1 MSELIK
7 DQEVS
12 EAEAVVRQFLK
23 DWELGFVEAFKT
35 HLHDDV
41 LYQNTGFEDKHG
53 KAAALTIIDYYLSI
67 SEMPF
72 GRVEYIGIAASGS
85 TVLTERIDHLYNE
98 DRSRTHSTRIMGG
111 FEVKDGKIIRYSDY
125 FDPRQ
130 FLSKMD

>member
-1 MSELIK
+1 M
-7 DQEVS
+7 
-12 EAEAVVRQFLK
+12 
-23 DWELGFVEAFKT
+23 
-35 HLHDDV
+35 
-41 LYQNTGFEDKHG
+41 TGAKPLQVH
-53 KAAALTIIDYYLSI
+53 
-67 SEMPF
+67 
-72 GRVEYIGIAASGS
+72 IGIAASGS